1 MKNLFGEE
9 IVEEEEYVLPERKK
23 RSVFDYVKSINQKKP
38 YLGEELEDYSSFIV
52 SKALAGSLD
61 CILIAAEINRYP
73 RLSDRME
80 YDFYFHAT
88 RKSSRYSEWY
98 KKDNT
103 LDELVQYF
111 NISRKKAQEI
121 QGLLSKDDLQEIHD
135 YLTIGITEK

>member
-1 MKNLFGEE
+1 MKNLLGEE

-23 RSVFDYVKSINQKKP
+23 RNVFDYVKSINQKTP
-38 YLGEELEDYSSFIV
+38 YLGEELEDYSSYIV

-61 CILIAAEINRYP
+61 CILIVAEINRLP

-80 YDFYFHAT
+80 YDYYFHAT

-98 KKDNT
+98 KKDDT
-103 LDELVQYF
+103 LDKLVQYF
-111 NISRKKAQEI
+111 NISAKKAQEI
-121 QGLLSKDDLQEIHD
+121 RGLLSEKDLQEIHD